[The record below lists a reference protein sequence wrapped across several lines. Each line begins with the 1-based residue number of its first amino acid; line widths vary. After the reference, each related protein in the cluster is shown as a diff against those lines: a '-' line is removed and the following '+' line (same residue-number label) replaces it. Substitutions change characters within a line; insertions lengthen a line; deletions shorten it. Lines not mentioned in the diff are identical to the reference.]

1 MQMGVFLANVVVVTR
16 YCDKTMV
23 REFEG
28 EIKEAKTRSFSC
40 NGPGIRLD
48 TVRLLELLFKVK

>member
-1 MQMGVFLANVVVVTR
+1 MQMGAFLASVVVVTR

-28 EIKEAKTRSFSC
+28 EIKEAKMRSFSC
-40 NGPGIRLD
+40 NSPGIRLD
-48 TVRLLELLFKVK
+48 TVR

>member
-40 NGPGIRLD
+40 NGQGIRLD
-48 TVRLLELLFKVK
+48 TVR